1 MHKRATRPARRS
13 ADFCTNTS
21 SSEEKPLTMGQ
32 HDCSVFLN
40 ALSAAIHQGRCMTK
54 PTVPKY
60 YRIAQEITA
69 RIQNGK
75 LRPGMRVP
83 SENEIIERYG
93 VSNTTARKALQEI
106 EKAGWAIRI
115 KGRGTFVQTQN
126 IQRSATRILGF
137 TKNII
142 EAGQQPSTE
151 VLEAD
156 VCKKGYSAV
165 VNGRFY
171 VMKGPVYR
179 IKRLR
184 FANEIPMMLEERFIS
199 LELCPGIETKDL
211 RQSLY
216 DLYERQ
222 YGLTLTEVNQMLS
235 TMLIRDEP
243 ATGLFRITEPI
254 CAFVVDGVTFCNK
267 ELILEMERS
276 VYRGDKYRFSVR
288 AT

>member
-1 MHKRATRPARRS
+1 MTPVARP
-13 ADFCTNTS
+13 T
-21 SSEEKPLTMGQ
+21 L
-32 HDCSVFLN
+32 
-40 ALSAAIHQGRCMTK
+40 
-54 PTVPKY
+54 PKY
-60 YRIAQEITA
+60 YRIVQDIAA
-69 RIQNGK
+69 RIQSGR

-83 SENEIIERYG
+83 SENEIIRRYR
-93 VSNTTARKALQEI
+93 VSNTTARKALYEI
-106 EKAGWAIRI
+106 EQAGWAIRI

-156 VCKKGYSAV
+156 VCRKGYSAV

-171 VMKGPVYR
+171 VMKGPAYR

-184 FANEIPMMLEERFIS
+184 FANDTPMMLEERFIS
-199 LELCPGIETKDL
+199 LELCPGIEARDL
-211 RQSLY
+211 KQSLY
-216 DLYERQ
+216 SLYERQ
-222 YGLTLTEVNQMLS
+222 YGLTLTEVNQMLG
-235 TMLIRDEP
+235 TTLIRDKP
-243 ATGLFRITEPI
+243 TMGLFRISEPI
-254 CAFVVDGVTFCNK
+254 CAFLVDGVTFCNK
-267 ELILEMERS
+267 ELVLEMERS

>member
-1 MHKRATRPARRS
+1 MAK
-13 ADFCTNTS
+13 
-21 SSEEKPLTMGQ
+21 Q
-32 HDCSVFLN
+32 
-40 ALSAAIHQGRCMTK
+40 
-54 PTVPKY
+54 TVPKY
-60 YRIAQEITA
+60 YRIAQDITA

-75 LRPGMRVP
+75 LRPGMCVP
-83 SENEIIERYG
+83 SENEIIERYS

-142 EAGQQPSTE
+142 EAGQRPLTE

-156 VCKKGYSAV
+156 VCRKGYSAV

-171 VMKGPVYR
+171 VMKGPVCR

-199 LELCPGIETKDL
+199 LELCPGIETKNL
-211 RQSLY
+211 KQSLY

-222 YGLTLTEVNQMLS
+222 YGLTLAEVNQMLS
-235 TMLIRDEP
+235 TVLIQDEP
-243 ATGLFRITEPI
+243 TMGLFRITEPI

>member
-1 MHKRATRPARRS
+1 
-13 ADFCTNTS
+13 
-21 SSEEKPLTMGQ
+21 
-32 HDCSVFLN
+32 
-40 ALSAAIHQGRCMTK
+40 MTK